1 MRATEARISFTT
13 SNEGVR
19 LYSGRMSSSESVTEL
34 LHAWRDGD
42 EHAFEALTA
51 SVYGEL
57 RRLAGARMRSER
69 AGHTLQ
75 PTELV
80 NEAFLRLMTSD
91 VAWADRAHFFAI
103 AANTM
108 RRVLVDHAR
117 AKGRLRRGSGAAR
130 VTLDERLS
138 PAVNPT
144 LDVVILDQ
152 ALAELEVLDEEQVR
166 MVELYHFA
174 GLTLDEIAAV
184 SECSAP
190 TVHRR
195 LKSAQAWLAHRLRD
209 QESHADHA

>member
-1 MRATEARISFTT
+1 LSLFANQLDES
-13 SNEGVR
+13 VQ
-19 LYSGRMSSSESVTEL
+19 LYSVCMSVPQPVTEL
-34 LHAWRDGD
+34 LRAWRGGD
-42 EHAFEALTA
+42 ENALEVLTA
-51 SVYGEL
+51 SVYDEL

-91 VAWADRAHFFAI
+91 VEWADRAHFFAI
-103 AANTM
+103 AARTM

-117 AKGRLRRGSGAAR
+117 TKGRLRRGSGAAK
-130 VTLDERLS
+130 VTLDERLL
-138 PAVNPT
+138 PAVSPT

-152 ALAELEVLDEEQVR
+152 ALAELEALDAEQAR

-195 LKSAQAWLAHRLRD
+195 LKSAQAWLAHRLGD
-209 QESHADHA
+209 HTTHADHA

>member
-1 MRATEARISFTT
+1 MPIS
-13 SNEGVR
+13 G
-19 LYSGRMSSSESVTEL
+19 SVTEL

-42 EHAFEALTA
+42 EDAFEALTT
-51 SVYGEL
+51 SVYDEL

-80 NEAFLRLMTSD
+80 NEAFVRLIQSD

-117 AKGRLRRGSGAAR
+117 AKGRLRRGSGAAK
-130 VTLDERLS
+130 VTLDERLL
-138 PAVNPT
+138 PAVDPT
-144 LDVVILDQ
+144 VDLLILDQ
-152 ALAELEVLDEEQVR
+152 ALTELAQLDPDQAR

-195 LKSAQAWLAHRLRD
+195 LKSAQAWLAQRLRN
-209 QESHADHA
+209 